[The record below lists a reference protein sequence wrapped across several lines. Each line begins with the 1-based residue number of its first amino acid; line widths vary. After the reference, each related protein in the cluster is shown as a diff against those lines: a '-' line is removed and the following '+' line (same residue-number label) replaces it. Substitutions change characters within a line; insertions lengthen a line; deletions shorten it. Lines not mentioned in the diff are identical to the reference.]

1 MIAGEWGGMHP
12 QCFAC
17 AIILDCFVALAGQ
30 EHTEDLTTVVKSSG
44 LNFLQKKTL
53 QKGRGNRQGRSIWQG
68 GDHHHSRGIRQYVD
82 NWQAWGSSS
91 GGKKQL
97 SSGHD

>member
-1 MIAGEWGGMHP
+1 MFQNINILFVSCFAGELLP
-12 QCFAC
+12 
-17 AIILDCFVALAGQ
+17 
-30 EHTEDLTTVVKSSG
+30 EDLTMVKSSG